1 MQKSILFVKIKAVM
15 NCVFCEIAKK
25 EITAEILYEDSDI
38 LAFKDIHPITPVHIV
53 IIPKRHIESVNELS
67 DKDFF
72 LAGKMIIV
80 AKEIAEKTGI
90 KNSGY
95 KLLFRVGRDGGQEVG
110 HIHLHLLGGAKL
122 VENIHAL

>member
-1 MQKSILFVKIKAVM
+1 MRCI
-15 NCVFCEIAKK
+15 FCEIAKK
-25 EITAEILYEDSDI
+25 EITAEILYEDNDI
-38 LAFKDIHPITPVHIV
+38 LAFKDIHPIAPVHIV

-90 KNSGY
+90 KARGY

-122 VENIHAL
+122 AENIHPI